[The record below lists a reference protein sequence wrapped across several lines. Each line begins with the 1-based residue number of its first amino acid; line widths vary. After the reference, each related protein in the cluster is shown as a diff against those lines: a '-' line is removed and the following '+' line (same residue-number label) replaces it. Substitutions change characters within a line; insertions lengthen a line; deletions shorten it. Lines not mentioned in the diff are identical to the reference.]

1 MHRPCVFVCGGSK
14 SSQASSGMLLLQVQ
28 AAPAWAS
35 PSSSGFCCSFRRR
48 QHTGSEFGFSEIA
61 ILSWESSHR
70 TTPSSTSPSTPG
82 IAIKMAGNGEP
93 MSTEEPAE
101 LGASPSATR
110 VTFENVRIQSLSEDG
125 GAKDKFPGDNNKIR
139 VEYDPEV
146 SAFRSNHDCLPRSTP

>member
-1 MHRPCVFVCGGSK
+1 
-14 SSQASSGMLLLQVQ
+14 
-28 AAPAWAS
+28 
-35 PSSSGFCCSFRRR
+35 
-48 QHTGSEFGFSEIA
+48 
-61 ILSWESSHR
+61 
-70 TTPSSTSPSTPG
+70 
-82 IAIKMAGNGEP
+82 MAGNGEP

-146 SAFRSNHDCLPRSTP
+146 SAFRSKHGSLP